1 MGQGTQSIDRA
12 AALLTF
18 VINAPTPVSF
28 TDVVEHSGMARSTV
42 SRLLASLHDNGLL
55 ERMPDGAYRGGALF
69 AAYAARFD
77 RTEALAAAAAPTLER
92 IGEKTGETV
101 NLGLPSGGR
110 VVHAAQVDSR
120 YVLGAANWVD
130 IDVPIH
136 CSALGRVLS
145 AFGPLELPSGAL
157 TRCSDGA
164 VLPEASLAE
173 DAAAIRTRGF
183 AITHG
188 DFELGLDAV
197 AAPVRGQGGA
207 VLAAIG
213 ISGPAVRMTDRI
225 EEFGRL
231 LVHEA
236 DLLSR
241 GLAKLPVQLRQ

>member
-12 AALLTF
+12 AALLMF
-18 VINAPTPVSF
+18 VINAPAPVSF
-28 TDVVEHSGMARSTV
+28 TDVVDHSGMARSTV

-55 ERMPDGAYRGGALF
+55 ERMPDGAYRGGPLF

-77 RTEALAAAAAPTLER
+77 RAEALAAAATPTLER

-110 VVHAAQVDSR
+110 VVHAAQVDAR

-130 IDVPIH
+130 IDVPTH
-136 CSALGRVLS
+136 CSALGKALS
-145 AFGPLELPSGAL
+145 AFGPLELPKGSL
-157 TRCSDGA
+157 TRCSDGV
-164 VLPEASLAE
+164 VLSEATLAE
-173 DAAAIRTRGF
+173 ETALIRTRGY

-213 ISGPAVRMTDRI
+213 ISGPAVRLTERI

-236 DLLSR
+236 GLLSR
-241 GLAKLPVQLRQ
+241 GLARLPAQRQ

>member
-1 MGQGTQSIDRA
+1 M
-12 AALLTF
+12 F
-18 VINAPTPVSF
+18 VINAPAPVSF
-28 TDVVEHSGMARSTV
+28 MDVVEHSCMARSTV

-77 RTEALAAAAAPTLER
+77 RTEALAAAATPTLER

-110 VVHAAQVDSR
+110 VVHVAQVDSDLR
-120 YVLGAANWVD
+120 AGCRELGRHRCAD
-130 IDVPIH
+130 PL
-136 CSALGRVLS
+136 SALGMVLS
-145 AFGPLELPSGAL
+145 AFGPLELPKGSL
-157 TRCSDGA
+157 TRCSDGV
-164 VLPEASLAE
+164 VLSEASVVE
-173 DAAAIRTRGF
+173 DAALIRTRGF

-213 ISGPAVRMTDRI
+213 ISGPAVRMTERI

-231 LVHEA
+231 LVREA

-241 GLAKLPVQLRQ
+241 GLAKLPARGE